1 MLNQRVVFL
10 DDTFVDWD
18 QATVHQMSH
27 AFGRGSAI
35 FEIMGLH
42 RAVSGSVIFRLD
54 QHIQRLYRTAAL
66 LEMEISFTRDQLTE
80 KVKETVRRNQVRSG
94 FIKII
99 GAYTDVAFSIMPPD
113 APLAISIFVVD
124 PDRDLGGLSFPF
136 ETGTTVGISKWR
148 KLDPQ
153 TVPVEAKTAANYLN
167 GMVARNDTRRRG
179 FENVVLLD
187 TQGFVAEGPTE
198 SIFFVKDGTLYTP
211 ASGTVLKSITRGSII
226 EAARYYDV
234 PVKEARIP
242 RRWLWTA
249 DELFLAGTPNKV
261 LPVRQI
267 EDRTIDTVPGPVTQK
282 ISKIMSDITN
292 GRNEHFSKWLFP
304 VTPDA

>member
-1 MLNQRVVFL
+1 MK
-10 DDTFVDWD
+10 DTFVRWD

-27 AFGRGSAI
+27 GFGRGSAI

-42 RAVSGSVIFRLD
+42 PVESGAAVFRLD
-54 QHIQRLYRTAAL
+54 KHIQRLYRTADL
-66 LEMEISFTRDQLTE
+66 LEMEIPLTPEQLAE
-80 KVKETVRRNQVRSG
+80 KVKETVRHNQVESG

-99 GAYTDVAFSIMPPD
+99 GAYTDVAFSILPPD
-113 APLAISIFVVD
+113 APLTLSIFVVD
-124 PDRDLGGLSFPF
+124 PENDLGGLSFPF
-136 ETGTTVGISKWR
+136 DTGTTVGISPWR

-153 TVPVEAKTAANYLN
+153 TVPVEAKAAANYLN
-167 GMVARNDTRRRG
+167 GMVARNEARRRG

-211 ASGTVLKSITRGSII
+211 APGTVLKSITRESII
-226 EAARYYDV
+226 DAARFYDV
-234 PVKEARIP
+234 HVEEARVP

-261 LPVRQI
+261 LPVRQM
-267 EDRTIDTVPGPVTQK
+267 EDRVIDTVPGPVTRK
-282 ISKIMSDITN
+282 ISKIMGDIIT
-292 GRNEHFSKWLFP
+292 GRDEHFSKWLFP
-304 VTPDA
+304 IDEKTDFTAT